1 MALTHMINGPI
12 VPTGRKPY
20 SFGSGRPPVSP
31 LIVSWWFFAVS
42 VGAFLLHY
50 LIGDSL
56 PLVTRILAVMSL
68 VTCGLA
74 WLLAQALFRNMD
86 DPNAQFRRSGSIAL
100 VAVLFAITLGLS
112 VTPSLSGTP
121 TRTYFVILQSLI
133 GSAVLFMTLLEAFD
147 KLTQFNADE
156 RRFRVKFAVAYA
168 AILGCSFVVQIPE
181 FVPLQAGTQASL
193 AFIAL
198 VGAGFAVRY
207 RLRHPLVEQ
216 ETSAEQETGIEP
228 KVVVVENDPAL
239 AKRIEELL
247 RSDTLFLNPDV
258 RLSDLARRLRE
269 PNYRVSRCI
278 THDLDYRN
286 FNHMMN
292 VHRIAAVKAC
302 FGDRGNDHLPILSIA
317 MDCGFGSIG
326 PFNRAFKTQTG
337 QTPSAYRRN
346 AQSGP

>member
-1 MALTHMINGPI
+1 MMALTHMTNGPLG
-12 VPTGRKPY
+12 VSGHRPDV
-20 SFGSGRPPVSP
+20 FGSGRPPVSP

-50 LIGDSL
+50 LIGERVPVVSNVL
-56 PLVTRILAVMSL
+56 TVMSL

-74 WLLAQALFRNMD
+74 WLLAQALFRDMG

-100 VAVLFAITLGLS
+100 VGILFALTLGLS

-121 TRTYFVILQSLI
+121 ARAYVAILQSLI
-133 GSAVLFMTLLEAFD
+133 GSAVLFLTLLEAFD
-147 KLTQFNADE
+147 KLTQFNTDE
-156 RRFRVKFAVAYA
+156 RRFRVKFAGAYA
-168 AILGCSFVVQIPE
+168 VILGCSFVVQIPE
-181 FVPLQAGTQASL
+181 FTPYQAGTQASL

-198 VGAGFAVRY
+198 IGAGFAVRY
-207 RLRHPLVEQ
+207 RLGHPL
-216 ETSAEQETGIEP
+216 AEQETRVEP
-228 KVVVVENDPAL
+228 KVAVVENDPVL

-247 RSDTLFLNPDV
+247 QSDSLFLDPDV

-269 PNYRVSRCI
+269 PNYKVSRCI

-292 VHRIAAVKAC
+292 VHRIAAVKVS
-302 FGDRGNDHLPILSIA
+302 FDDRGNDHLPILSIA
-317 MDCGFGSIG
+317 LDCGFGSIG

-346 AQSGP
+346 VKSCS